1 MNITRESLSD
11 LDLRIKVV
19 VEEADYAEK
28 VTKQLKSY
36 KNRAEV
42 PGFRKGMAPMGLIQR
57 MYKSAVTADEVQK
70 LLNESLFKYID
81 DEKLDILGQPL
92 SNEELTA
99 TPDFDHEK
107 EFTFVFD
114 AALMPQVNIDWS
126 KINVKYNEVKVDK
139 KEIDTQIDNITRQ
152 HGKFETPETIGENDF
167 IYGKA
172 VELDK
177 DGKEKEG
184 GINVFCSFEV
194 STIKDEEIRNSF
206 LGKKK
211 DDKVRFAANKA
222 FKTEDLERNFHLDAD
237 VAKKFKSE
245 VELTISGC
253 SHITPHE
260 IDEELFS
267 TVFPGREIKDA
278 DAFRKAIAADV
289 EQSYKEQC
297 DILFANQV
305 RRQLLDNFDAAIP
318 EAFMKRWVL
327 SRSENLTA
335 EELDKEW
342 AEKYVPAMKWEFI
355 EAALMK
361 IKDINPTRIELI
373 DEIKGILRQNGAAKD
388 AEDAEKQEAELE
400 QIANTIAN
408 DSQNSRQVYDR
419 IYHRKLVQ
427 LFRDEVKPET
437 EKITVKEFLN
447 RAKAD
452 NEEK

>member
-1 MNITRESLSD
+1 M
-11 LDLRIKVV
+11 
-19 VEEADYAEK
+19 
-28 VTKQLKSY
+28 
-36 KNRAEV
+36 
-42 PGFRKGMAPMGLIQR
+42 
-57 MYKSAVTADEVQK
+57 
-70 LLNESLFKYID
+70 
-81 DEKLDILGQPL
+81 
-92 SNEELTA
+92 
-99 TPDFDHEK
+99 
-107 EFTFVFD
+107 
-114 AALMPQVNIDWS
+114 
-126 KINVKYNEVKVDK
+126 KVDK

-177 DGKEKEG
+177 DGNEKEG

-222 FKTEDLERNFHLDAD
+222 FKTEDLERNFRLDAD

-327 SRSENLTA
+327 SRSESLTA